1 MLLLNH
7 SDDLIIGKPKP
18 SVLLPSPEPAIVTLF
33 NGKNS
38 FFRPRRYDGG
48 VQSEFVKRIDEAAL
62 GKSRLTQIVATKG
75 EVENSTSESDQEQ
88 QI

>member
-1 MLLLNH
+1 MMVASNRNL
-7 SDDLIIGKPKP
+7 ST
-18 SVLLPSPEPAIVTLF
+18 S
-33 NGKNS
+33 
-38 FFRPRRYDGG
+38 
-48 VQSEFVKRIDEAAL
+48 VKRIDEAAL